1 MKTMLLVLA
10 LATTP
15 LEYKVEVQVV
25 ELQVTVVDHNGNFQT
40 DIKPE
45 DFLVY
50 ENGVQ
55 QEVLDLELHRQP
67 FSIGI
72 VLDTSSSMASQFMR
86 AGRAAQD
93 FVKALQP
100 QDEYF
105 VMTFDDQIKI
115 RSEMQLA
122 SNAINLDFFSYRYG
136 ERTRMYEGLMKGI
149 ERLKNARYPHR
160 ALFLI
165 SDGANTKGDY
175 RLKDVIKTA
184 QQNKVLIYSLI
195 VEKGGSDIF
204 VLGTLSDQTGGT
216 AFVLDKEL
224 PRLDAAYKKIASDLA
239 HRITLYYHSTSD
251 YSKEGK
257 PQIEIHMK
265 NPDLRVRF
273 QKAYYFNTTE

>member
-45 DFLVY
+45 DFIVY

-93 FVKALQP
+93 FVSALQP

-257 PQIEIHMK
+257 PQIEIHTK
-265 NPDLRVRF
+265 NPDFRVRF

>member
-1 MKTMLLVLA
+1 MKFLLLALA

-15 LEYKVEVQVV
+15 PSYDVEVQVV
-25 ELQVTVVDHNGNFQT
+25 ELQISVVDHQGNFQT
-40 DIKPE
+40 DLKPE

-55 QEVLDLELHRQP
+55 QEVLDLEMHRQP

-122 SNAINLDFFSYRYG
+122 SNSVIPDFFSYRYG
-136 ERTRMYEGLMKGI
+136 ERTRMNEGLMKAI
-149 ERLKNARYPHR
+149 DRLKTARYPHR

-175 RLKDVIKTA
+175 RMKDVIKSA

-195 VEKGGSDIF
+195 VQMGGSDVF
-204 VLGTLSDQTGGT
+204 VLGTLTDETGGT
-216 AFVLDKEL
+216 AFVLDKEF
-224 PRLDAAYKKIASDLA
+224 PRLEAAYKKISSDLA
-239 HRITLYYHSTSD
+239 HRITLYYHSNSD
-251 YSKEGK
+251 YTQEGK
-257 PQIEIHMK
+257 PEIEIHMK

-273 QKAYYFNTTE
+273 QKAYYFNTD

>member
-10 LATTP
+10 LATNQ

-25 ELQVTVVDHNGNFQT
+25 ELQVTVVDHQGNFQT
-40 DIKPE
+40 ELSPE

-55 QEVLDLELHRQP
+55 QEVIDLELHRQP

-136 ERTRMYEGLMKGI
+136 ERTRMYEGLMKAI
-149 ERLKNARYPHR
+149 DRLKNARYPHR

-165 SDGANTKGDY
+165 SDG
-175 RLKDVIKTA
+175 
-184 QQNKVLIYSLI
+184 
-195 VEKGGSDIF
+195 
-204 VLGTLSDQTGGT
+204 
-216 AFVLDKEL
+216 
-224 PRLDAAYKKIASDLA
+224 
-239 HRITLYYHSTSD
+239 
-251 YSKEGK
+251 
-257 PQIEIHMK
+257 
-265 NPDLRVRF
+265 
-273 QKAYYFNTTE
+273 

>member
-136 ERTRMYEGLMKGI
+136 ERTRMYEGLMKAM

-195 VEKGGSDIF
+195 VEKGGSDVF

-216 AFVLDKEL
+216 AFVLDKEF

-257 PQIEIHMK
+257 PQIEIHTK
-265 NPDLRVRF
+265 NPDFRVRF

>member
-25 ELQVTVVDHNGNFQT
+25 ELQVTVVDDNGNFQT

-136 ERTRMYEGLMKGI
+136 ERTRMYEGLMKAM

-195 VEKGGSDIF
+195 VEKGGSDVF

-216 AFVLDKEL
+216 AFVLDKEF

-257 PQIEIHMK
+257 PQIEIHTK
-265 NPDLRVRF
+265 NPDFRVRF